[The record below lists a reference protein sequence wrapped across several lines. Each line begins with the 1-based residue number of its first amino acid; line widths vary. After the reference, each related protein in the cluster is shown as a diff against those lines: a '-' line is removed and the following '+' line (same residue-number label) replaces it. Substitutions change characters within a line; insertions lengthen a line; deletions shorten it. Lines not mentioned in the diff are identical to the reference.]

1 MKFVRKFFAICAAF
15 FFISGVI
22 FPPDTLGITV
32 KEEEEL
38 SREFLKVVL
47 RNFKLIEDSLTTSY
61 VNKIGAK
68 IVSVLPSQPFAYQF
82 YIVDEYVY
90 NAFATPAGHIFIN
103 RGLLEAMENEEE
115 LAGILSH
122 EIAHVLCRHIS
133 QKIERS
139 KKIAIATLA
148 GLAAGIFLGAA
159 AGSGAASA
167 VTVGSMAAGQSA
179 ELAYSREDEMQAD
192 QIGLRYLAKA
202 GYEGTGLL
210 TILKKIRGQEWFGS
224 DQIPHYV
231 KTHPAIEDRIAYID
245 SWIEANLKEADKN
258 RRVPSYDFDRFHTRL
273 ISNYGEKEVAIGR
286 FKAEVNGSPSDQM
299 ANYGYGLALARMGN
313 RKDAVFYLKT
323 ALEKN
328 AFDYYLLTDLGRIYF
343 LDGRYREATRTL
355 ENAISVVPNNLD
367 GLFYLGRSQMGLG
380 KFAEAESTFESLLTI
395 NGRYA
400 PAFYFLGEACGR
412 QGKMA
417 DAHFYLGIYYKNK
430 GEWKTAAFHLNRALR
445 DMKDPEKELRIKEI
459 LKEIHKESPKS

>member
-1 MKFVRKFFAICAAF
+1 MQFVRKFFALFATF
-15 FFISGVI
+15 FFISGVL
-22 FPPDTLGITV
+22 FPQGAFGITV

-47 RNFKLIEDSLTTSY
+47 KNFRLIEDSLTASY
-61 VNKIGAK
+61 VNRVGGK
-68 IVSVLPSQPFAYQF
+68 IVSVLPSQPFAYHF
-82 YIVDEYVY
+82 YIIDEYVY

-103 RGLLEAMENEEE
+103 RGLLEAMENEDE

-122 EIAHVLCRHIS
+122 EIAHVQCRHIS

-159 AGSGAASA
+159 AGAGSGAASA

-210 TILKKIRGQEWFGS
+210 TMLKKIRGQEWFGS

-245 SWIEANLKEADKN
+245 SWIESNPVD
-258 RRVPSYDFDRFHTRL
+258 RPPPVPSYDFDRFHTRL
-273 ISNYGEKEVAIGR
+273 LSNYGEKETALNH
-286 FKAEVNGSPSDQM
+286 FKDEVNEFPANQM
-299 ANYGYGLALARMGN
+299 ANYGYGLGLARMGN
-313 RKDAVFYLKT
+313 RKDAVSYLKK

-328 AFDYYLLTDLGRIYF
+328 AFDFYLLTDLGRIYF
-343 LDGRYREATRTL
+343 LDGRYREACSIL
-355 ENAISVVPNNLD
+355 ENAVSVVPDNPD
-367 GLFYLGRSQMGLG
+367 GLLFLGRSQMEIG
-380 KFAEAESTFESLLTI
+380 KLEEAASTFESILAI
-395 NGRYA
+395 KPDYA

-412 QGKMA
+412 KGKME
-417 DAHFYLGIYYKNK
+417 DAHFYLGIYYKKK
-430 GEWKTAAFHLNRALR
+430 GEWKTAVFHLNRALR
-445 DMKDPEKELRIKEI
+445 DMKDPEKELMIKKM
-459 LKEIHKESPKS
+459 LKEIRKESPKA